1 MTDNQPIVLD
11 PAATDIHGEIARI
24 RELGPAA
31 RVELPGGVVVWM
43 VTDYAAL
50 RRLMTDPQVSKEPQD
65 WKTLR
70 EGRIP
75 QDWVMTPWIALR
87 NMLRSS
93 GAEHARLRKA
103 VGPAFGPRRIQDLQ
117 PRIEA
122 IVTELL
128 DALAQTP
135 AGDIADLRA
144 DFARPLPIKV
154 ITELMGVPSE
164 IATPLC
170 EHADGSLDT
179 SAAPEQVQRDFMA
192 LLDLVGRLIAY
203 KRENPGDDLTS
214 TLITGPDEATGP
226 LLSDQELLD
235 TLTLI
240 ISAGHETTVN
250 LIDQTIVALLTHPR
264 ARAEAVAGE
273 IEWEDVIEESLR
285 WQSPIA
291 NMPFRYTRADIDLG
305 EGVRIP
311 AGEAILASFA
321 GANRDRNAF
330 GRNADEFDPSWD
342 RETDSKGHL
351 AFGYGVHHCLG
362 APLARLEARI
372 AVPALL
378 SRFPDL
384 RLATAPDELR
394 PMQTFVMNG
403 HRSLPVRLSA

>member
-11 PAATDIHGEIARI
+11 PTGTDIHGEIARI
-24 RELGPAA
+24 RDLGPAA

-43 VTDYAAL
+43 VTDYAVL
-50 RRLMTDPQVSKEPQD
+50 RRLMTDPQVSKDPQD
-65 WKTLR
+65 WTTLR

-75 QDWVMTPWIALR
+75 ADWVMTPWIGLR

-103 VGPAFGPRRIQDLQ
+103 VGPAFGPRRVQGLQ

-122 IVTELL
+122 IVADLL
-128 DALAQTP
+128 DGLAKTP
-135 AGDIADLRA
+135 EGEIADLRA

-154 ITELMGVPSE
+154 ITELMGVPAE
-164 IATPLC
+164 IGTPLC
-170 EHADGSLDT
+170 HAADGTLDT
-179 SAAPEQVQRDFMA
+179 SAPPEQVQQAFMT
-192 LLDLVGRLIAY
+192 LLSLVGELIAY
-203 KRENPGDDLTS
+203 KREHLGDDLTS
-214 TLITGPDEATGP
+214 TLITGPDEETGP

-250 LIDQTIVALLTHPR
+250 LIDQTILALLTHPR
-264 ARAEAVAGE
+264 ARDEALAGAV
-273 IEWEDVIEESLR
+273 EWEEVIEESLR

-291 NMPFRYTRADIDLG
+291 NMPFRYARTDLDLG
-305 EGVRIP
+305 GGVCIP

-321 GANRDRNAF
+321 GANRDRNSF
-330 GRNADEFDPSWD
+330 GGNADEFHPTADGEDS
-342 RETDSKGHL
+342 SKGHL
-351 AFGYGVHHCLG
+351 AFGYGMHHCLG

-378 SRFPDL
+378 SRFPKL
-384 RLATAPDELR
+384 RLAAAAGELR
-394 PMQTFVMNG
+394 PMPTFVMNG
-403 HRSLPVRLSA
+403 HSSLPVLLSA